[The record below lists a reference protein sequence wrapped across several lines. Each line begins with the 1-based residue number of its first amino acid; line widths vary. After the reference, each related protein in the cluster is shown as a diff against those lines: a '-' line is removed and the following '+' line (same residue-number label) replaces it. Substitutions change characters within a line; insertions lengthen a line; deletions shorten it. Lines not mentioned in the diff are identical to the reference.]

1 MSKQI
6 LLSFALFQPNDRE
19 TKFFVAGL
27 LWITRTES
35 LISYFERFGVIV
47 NANVVCD
54 GATQRSKR
62 FGFVTFREAESATR
76 ACENPN
82 HVIDGRTVN
91 CKIAYLGA
99 RIHNNQPNQYGF

>member
-6 LLSFALFQPNDRE
+6 LISFALFQPNDRE

-47 NANVVCD
+47 KANVVCD
-54 GATQRSKR
+54 G
-62 FGFVTFREAESATR
+62 VTFREVESATR

-82 HVIDGRTVN
+82 HVTDGRTVN

-99 RIHNNQPNQYGF
+99 RIHNNQPNQYDF